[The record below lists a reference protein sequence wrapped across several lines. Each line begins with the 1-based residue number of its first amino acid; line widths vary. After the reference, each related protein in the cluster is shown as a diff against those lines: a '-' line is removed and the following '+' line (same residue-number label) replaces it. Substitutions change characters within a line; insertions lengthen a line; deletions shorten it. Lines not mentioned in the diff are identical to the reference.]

1 MKWTRR
7 TMDEDEEGQQDVWDN
22 IFPQVSLTIVMETH
36 QKVHVDAGLCLLFT
50 IFSRTLLFRVETPV
64 TDEGW
69 SGWSDPGCRCWPMST
84 CPPKIQTYY
93 SKFDHFGSF

>member
-22 IFPQVSLTIVMETH
+22 NFPQVSLTIVMETQ
-36 QKVHVDAGLCLLFT
+36 QKVHVDAGLCLLFI
-50 IFSRTLLFRVETPV
+50 IFSRTFLFQVETPV
-64 TDEGW
+64 THEGW
-69 SGWSDPGCRCWPMST
+69 SGCSDPGCRCWPMST
-84 CPPKIQTYY
+84 CPKIQTYY